1 MFLRAMSIPMAGQS
15 AVGNPSFVEY
25 LMTPEDIQN
34 ALISRGW
41 QASIVS
47 ADTVDDLVDVTPDG
61 LMKCVDGRLS
71 DHPGMNG
78 PKTLGGIY
86 AIASLRGVR
95 DLAGLGDVVREVQA
109 AGHIPSVH
117 GDDHAHPPPMGCGY
131 FKLWVTGQLDGL
143 EPPAFTAEEGR
154 AAVLGA
160 GGVYEE
166 LAGGHAESE
175 VVINLVAG
183 KTLEP
188 KEDQRFVVDGWVTGA
203 FNLNVGQYLTL
214 AAQTV
219 ELLGGPRIARIVVDS
234 AGASNN
240 A

>member
-1 MFLRAMSIPMAGQS
+1 
-15 AVGNPSFVEY
+15 
-25 LMTPEDIQN
+25 MTPEDIQN
-34 ALISRGW
+34 ALRARGW
-41 QASIVS
+41 DASIVS
-47 ADTVDDLVDVTPDG
+47 ADAIDDLVDVTPEG
-61 LMKCVDGRLS
+61 LMKCVDGRMS
-71 DHPGMNG
+71 DHPAMNG

-95 DLAGLGDVVREVQA
+95 TLSGLGDVVREVMA
-109 AGHIPSVH
+109 VGHTPSVH
-117 GDDHAHPPPMGCGY
+117 GDDHADPPPMGCGY

-143 EPPAFTAEEGR
+143 EPPEFTAAEGR

-166 LAGGHAESE
+166 LIGAHAESE

-188 KEDQRFVVDGWVTGA
+188 KADQRFVVDGWVTGT
-203 FNLNVGQYLTL
+203 FDLDVGQYLTL

-219 ELLGGPRIARIVVDS
+219 ELLGGPRKARIVVP
-234 AGASNN
+234 AA
-240 A
+240 

>member
-1 MFLRAMSIPMAGQS
+1 
-15 AVGNPSFVEY
+15 
-25 LMTPEDIQN
+25 MTPEDIQN
-34 ALISRGW
+34 ALRSRGW
-41 QASIVS
+41 DATIVS
-47 ADTVDDLVDVTPDG
+47 SNSVDDLVDVTPEG
-61 LMKCVDGRLS
+61 LMKCVDGRMS
-71 DHPGMNG
+71 DHPAMNG

-95 DLAGLGDVVREVQA
+95 TLSDLGDVVREVQA
-109 AGHIPSVH
+109 AGHTPSVH
-117 GDDHAHPPPMGCGY
+117 GDDHADPPPMGCGY

-143 EPPAFTAEEGR
+143 KPPEFSAAEGR

-166 LAGGHAESE
+166 LTGAHEESE

-188 KEDQRFVVDGWVTGA
+188 KVDQRFVVDGWVTGA
-203 FNLNVGQYLTL
+203 FDLDVGQYLTL

-219 ELLGGPRIARIVVDS
+219 ELLGGPLKARIVVPS
-234 AGASNN
+234 A
-240 A
+240 

>member
-1 MFLRAMSIPMAGQS
+1 
-15 AVGNPSFVEY
+15 
-25 LMTPEDIQN
+25 MTPEDIQN
-34 ALISRGW
+34 ALRSRGW
-41 QASIVS
+41 DATIVS
-47 ADTVDDLVDVTPDG
+47 SNSVDDLVDVTPEG
-61 LMKCVDGRLS
+61 LMKCVDGRMS
-71 DHPGMNG
+71 DHPAMNG

-95 DLAGLGDVVREVQA
+95 TLSDLGDVVREVQA
-109 AGHIPSVH
+109 AGHTPSVH
-117 GDDHAHPPPMGCGY
+117 GDDHADPPPMGCGY

-143 EPPAFTAEEGR
+143 KPPEFNAAEGR

-166 LAGGHAESE
+166 LTGAHEESE

-188 KEDQRFVVDGWVTGA
+188 KVDQRFVVDGWVTGA
-203 FNLNVGQYLTL
+203 FDLDVGQYLTL

-219 ELLGGPRIARIVVDS
+219 ELLGGPLKARIVVPS
-234 AGASNN
+234 A
-240 A
+240 